1 MALLKKTQKTPKE
14 EIQIATNMCRKLVVT
29 NEIFLGA
36 RAICY
41 EAYSL
46 PKGEVVEL
54 TEKQIKDAIK
64 GLTTD
69 EVYGLALS
77 EVGELTLDTE
87 NFFTRNMMKKVHAN
101 TLVPMVEDD
110 CLANLFYIVIGTH
123 KEKGNTMFDVIS
135 SRYERSSFTEEKVKT
150 LLDMH
155 IISAGAKMQGDKVIV
170 APLEKSE
177 QLKPQQPADTKV
189 EKTTVAENETK

>member
-1 MALLKKTQKTPKE
+1 
-14 EIQIATNMCRKLVVT
+14 MCRKLVVT

-54 TEKQIKDAIK
+54 TEKQIKDALK

-69 EVYGLALS
+69 EVYGLRLS
-77 EVGELTLDTE
+77 EAGELELDTDG
-87 NFFTRNMMKKVHAN
+87 FFTTNMMKKIHTN

-123 KEKGNTMFDVIS
+123 KDKGNTMYDVIS
-135 SRYERSSFTEEKVKT
+135 SRYERTSFTEEKVKT

-155 IISAGAKMQGDKVIV
+155 IISAGAKMQDGKVVV
-170 APLEKSE
+170 APLEKPKAPE
-177 QLKPQQPADTKV
+177 PT
-189 EKTTVAENETK
+189 NE

>member
-1 MALLKKTQKTPKE
+1 
-14 EIQIATNMCRKLVVT
+14 MCRKLVVT

-54 TEKQIKDAIK
+54 TEKQIKDALK

-69 EVYGLALS
+69 EVYGLRLS
-77 EVGELTLDTE
+77 EAGELELDTDG
-87 NFFTRNMMKKVHAN
+87 FFTTNMMKKIHTN

-123 KEKGNTMFDVIS
+123 KDKRNTMYDVIS
-135 SRYERSSFTEEKVKT
+135 SRYERTSFTEEKVKT

-155 IISAGAKMQGDKVIV
+155 IISAGAKMQDGKVVV
-170 APLEKSE
+170 APLEKQKAPE
-177 QLKPQQPADTKV
+177 PTITINGEEV
-189 EKTTVAENETK
+189 

>member
-1 MALLKKTQKTPKE
+1 
-14 EIQIATNMCRKLVVT
+14 MCRKLVVT

-54 TEKQIKDAIK
+54 TEKQIKDALK

-69 EVYGLALS
+69 EVYGLRLS
-77 EVGELTLDTE
+77 EAGELELDTDG
-87 NFFTRNMMKKVHAN
+87 FFTTNMMKKIHTN

-123 KEKGNTMFDVIS
+123 KDKGNTMYDVIS
-135 SRYERSSFTEEKVKT
+135 SRYERTSFTEEKVKT

-155 IISAGAKMQGDKVIV
+155 IISAGAKMQGDKVVV
-170 APLEKSE
+170 ALLEK
-177 QLKPQQPADTKV
+177 PKV
-189 EKTTVAENETK
+189 PEPTININGEKVQ

>member
-1 MALLKKTQKTPKE
+1 
-14 EIQIATNMCRKLVVT
+14 MCRKLVVT
-29 NEIFLGA
+29 NEIFLGT

-54 TEKQIKDAIK
+54 TEKQIKDALK

-69 EVYGLALS
+69 EVYGLRLS
-77 EVGELTLDTE
+77 EAGELELDTDG
-87 NFFTRNMMKKVHAN
+87 FFTTNMMKKIHTN

-123 KEKGNTMFDVIS
+123 KDKGNTMYDVIS
-135 SRYERSSFTEEKVKT
+135 SRYERTSFTEEKVKT

-155 IISAGAKMQGDKVIV
+155 IISAGAKMQDGKVVV
-170 APLEKSE
+170 APLEKQKAPE
-177 QLKPQQPADTKV
+177 PTITINGEEV
-189 EKTTVAENETK
+189 

>member
-1 MALLKKTQKTPKE
+1 
-14 EIQIATNMCRKLVVT
+14 MCRKLVVT
-29 NEIFLGA
+29 NEISLGA

-54 TEKQIKDAIK
+54 TEKQIKDALK

-69 EVYGLALS
+69 EVYGLRLS
-77 EVGELTLDTE
+77 EAGELELDTDG
-87 NFFTRNMMKKVHAN
+87 FFTTNMMKKIHTN

-123 KEKGNTMFDVIS
+123 KDKGNTMYDVIS
-135 SRYERSSFTEEKVKT
+135 SRYERTSFTEEKVKT

-155 IISAGAKMQGDKVIV
+155 IISAGAKMQDGKVVV
-170 APLEKSE
+170 APLEKQKAPE
-177 QLKPQQPADTKV
+177 PTITINGEEV
-189 EKTTVAENETK
+189 